1 MYFANEKEAVSFLV
15 KGVLPF
21 INAESD
27 IKTKIDEYLKKND
40 QQLKKLVSETD
51 RDKAQNITQNILN
64 KNNSEYLELLAHKDK
79 AKQEAYK
86 NLEKLT
92 LALDD
97 FTFLVLLGKKQFT
110 PTDSEL
116 EALQGFLYW
125 LVSEPFRKD
134 IIDIDKENPE
144 IHKTLVYYQEWLNI
158 IQDNKKVINHSWRGY
173 GKCYYKEE
181 IKEQQTTVLDIIK
194 KAAVLAV
201 SKSLYSII
209 EPDTIKKNCSR
220 EEYLYF
226 MAYYAGG
233 ICIDNESETH
243 KAYQVKSFEE
253 LQSHIKQPIE
263 NFLKLGEGFKT
274 IGLCPICNNLFYR
287 QRKDKLCCSKQCS
300 TLFGVRKYRSKI

>member
-1 MYFANEKEAVSFLV
+1 MYFTSEKEAVSFLV

-158 IQDNKKVINHSWRGY
+158 IQDNKKVINYSWRGY

-181 IKEQQTTVLDIIK
+181 IKEQQTTILDIIK

-209 EPDTIKKNCSR
+209 EPDTIEKNCSR

-233 ICIDNESETH
+233 ICIDNESETR
-243 KAYQVKSFEE
+243 KAYQVKNFEE

-263 NFLKLGEGFKT
+263 NFLKLGEGFKS
-274 IGLCPICNNLFYR
+274 IGLCPICNNLFYKS
-287 QRKDKLCCSKQCS
+287 RKDKSFDTKQCQVAAS
-300 TLFGVRKYRSKI
+300 MRKLRSK